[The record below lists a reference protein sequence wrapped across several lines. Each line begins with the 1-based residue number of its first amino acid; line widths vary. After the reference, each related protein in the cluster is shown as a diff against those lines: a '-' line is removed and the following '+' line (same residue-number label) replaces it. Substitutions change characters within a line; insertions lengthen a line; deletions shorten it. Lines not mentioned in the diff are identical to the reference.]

1 LSDTAAL
8 SVAYRNVR
16 GSRSASCDHCTLV
29 QGLGGLRLLNV
40 GKNFQTLVISAQYA
54 GRRRLAPGKSVQAY
68 SDLSRIIRGL
78 TWAGTIFLVLT
89 GVSIVWAIFRT
100 RGIDDLL
107 TALTVTGLGFGLP
120 AVVAFV
126 VAWLL
131 GTFDES
137 ESRDERDVSAPDA
150 SEPEPTSPAVAF
162 LGYFVAIAAVG
173 VAWAVR
179 AWLDPI
185 LGREVPYITFFLA
198 VAMAAWAGGLGPGFL
213 ATALSL
219 LVAWFFY
226 IGPTDGFRVENLSVA
241 VGLGLFVAVAMCIA
255 GITSALRAA
264 REHAQR
270 LARDTMNRQKALEQA
285 RTELARERDRFAV
298 TLASIGDAVIATDAQ
313 ANVTF
318 MNATAEKLTGWA
330 SQDALKR
337 PINKVFRVVKED
349 TRENIKGPVEEAIQ
363 TGAMVA
369 VAEGSV
375 LVGRRGGEYAIDD
388 SAAPIYDEQGNL
400 LGAVLVFRDITDA
413 RQTRAAIVESE
424 TRFRNMADQTP
435 AMIWMADDTKAF
447 TYCNRTWLEFTGR
460 TMEQE
465 QGDGWTSGVHPE
477 DFAHCLS
484 VYSTAF
490 EARVPFETECRL
502 KRHDGEYRWL
512 FNRGTPRYDGDGH
525 FQGYIGAAL
534 DVTERKAA
542 EEALGHAD
550 RRQNEFLSMLAHELR
565 NPLAP
570 IRNAIQIMER
580 INSGQDRRIDHAREV
595 IDRQSAHL
603 TRLIDDL
610 LDVSRIDSGKV
621 TLRRE
626 RVVVQDLVRRA
637 VEMQQPQAIEKRQ
650 TLDLR
655 LPDARV
661 YVNGD
666 PVRLTQAFGNVV
678 GNAVKFTPE
687 GGRIEVSMNV
697 EGDHVD
703 VAVADNG
710 AGIDPAM
717 LPHLFDL
724 YRKGQDV
731 ERHGNTGLG
740 LGLTIVR
747 RLVEMHSGQVT
758 AQSAGRGQGSRFVIE
773 LPLAEGSVPAPAPG
787 EPAPAGERAPAKVLV
802 VDDNVDAAEAI
813 ATLLQFSGYDI
824 DVAHDPHSALEAAAR
839 RKPDLVLL
847 DIGLPGMTGYEVA
860 QRMREGG
867 ARRTKI
873 VALTGYGQEQDNEQ
887 AKAAGFSAYLVK
899 PVDADQLTALV
910 NELTDER

>member
-1 LSDTAAL
+1 
-8 SVAYRNVR
+8 
-16 GSRSASCDHCTLV
+16 
-29 QGLGGLRLLNV
+29 
-40 GKNFQTLVISAQYA
+40 
-54 GRRRLAPGKSVQAY
+54 
-68 SDLSRIIRGL
+68 L
-78 TWAGTIFLVLT
+78 TWVGTLFLVLT
-89 GVSIVWAIFRT
+89 ALSIVWAVFRT
-100 RGIDDLL
+100 HGIDDFI

-131 GTFDES
+131 GTFDDSES
-137 ESRDERDVSAPDA
+137 EDRPQAAGDQAK
-150 SEPEPTSPAVAF
+150 SEPASTGLPL

-219 LVAWFFY
+219 LIAWFFY
-226 IGPTDGFRVENLSVA
+226 IGPTDGFRVENLSVS
-241 VGLGLFVAVAMCIA
+241 VGLGLFVAVALCIA

-270 LARDTMNRQKALEQA
+270 LARDTMTRQKALEEA
-285 RTELARERDRFAV
+285 RAELARERDRFAV

-313 ANVTF
+313 GNVTF
-318 MNATAEKLTGWA
+318 MNATAEKLTGWT
-330 SQDALKR
+330 SHEALER
-337 PINKVFRVVKED
+337 PIGKIFRVVRED
-349 TRENIKGPVEEAIQ
+349 TRENIRGPVEEVIQ
-363 TGAMVA
+363 TGTMVS
-369 VAEGSV
+369 VSEGSV
-375 LVGRRGGEYAIDD
+375 LVGRRGAEYAIDD
-388 SAAPIYDEQGNL
+388 SAAPIYDQEGGL
-400 LGAVLVFRDITDA
+400 LGAVLVFRDITEA
-413 RQTRAAIVESE
+413 RHARAALEESE
-424 TRFRNMADQTP
+424 SRFRNMADQTP
-435 AMIWMADDTKAF
+435 AMIWMADDTRGL

-465 QGDGWTSGVHPE
+465 QGEGWTSAVHPE

-484 VYSTAF
+484 VYTTAF
-490 EARVPFETECRL
+490 DARVPFETEFRL
-502 KRHDGEYRWL
+502 KRHDGEYRWI
-512 FNRGTPRYDGDGH
+512 FNRGTPRYDGDGR
-525 FQGYIGAAL
+525 FQGYVGAAL
-534 DVTERKAA
+534 DITERKAA

-550 RRQNEFLSMLAHELR
+550 RRQSEFLSMLAHELR

-580 INSGQDRRIDHAREV
+580 ISGGQDRRIDHAREV
-595 IDRQSAHL
+595 IDRQSGHL

-626 RVVVQDLVRRA
+626 RVVVQDAVRRA
-637 VEMQQPQAIEKRQ
+637 VEAQQPQALEKRQ
-650 TLDLR
+650 ALDVR

-666 PVRLTQAFGNVV
+666 PMRLAQAFGNVV
-678 GNAVKFTPE
+678 SNAIKFTPE
-687 GGRIEVSMNV
+687 GGRIEVSMTV
-697 EGDHVD
+697 EGDHVN
-703 VAVADNG
+703 VVVADNG
-710 AGIDPAM
+710 AGIDPAL
-717 LPHLFDL
+717 LPHLFNL

-747 RLVEMHSGQVT
+747 RLIEMHSGHVS
-758 AQSAGRGQGSRFVIE
+758 AHSAGRGQGTRFVIE
-773 LPLAEGSVPAPAPG
+773 LPLAEGVAAVQSAG
-787 EPAPAGERAPAKVLV
+787 EPSAGGERPPAKVLV

-824 DVAHDPHSALEAAAR
+824 DVAHDPQQALEAAAR
-839 RKPDLVLL
+839 CKPDLVLL

-860 QRMREGG
+860 QRMREGAG
-867 ARRTKI
+867 FSTKI

-910 NELTDER
+910 NELTDEARG

>member
-1 LSDTAAL
+1 VNVDT
-8 SVAYRNVR
+8 
-16 GSRSASCDHCTLV
+16 G
-29 QGLGGLRLLNV
+29 
-40 GKNFQTLVISAQYA
+40 
-54 GRRRLAPGKSVQAY
+54 
-68 SDLSRIIRGL
+68 LSRIIRGL
-78 TWAGTIFLVLT
+78 TWVGTIFLVLT
-89 GVSIVWAIFRT
+89 AVSIVWAVFRT
-100 RGIDDLL
+100 RGIDDFI

-131 GTFDES
+131 GTFYDTES
-137 ESRDERDVSAPDA
+137 DDAEHGRQGA
-150 SEPEPTSPAVAF
+150 SEAETAPPGVPL
-162 LGYFVAIAAVG
+162 LGYFVALAAVG
-173 VAWAVR
+173 VAWGVR
-179 AWLDPI
+179 AWLDPV
-185 LGREVPYITFFLA
+185 LGHEVPYITFFLA
-198 VAMAAWAGGLGPGFL
+198 VAMSAWAGGIGPGFL

-219 LVAWFFY
+219 VIAWYFY
-226 IGPTDGFRVENLSVA
+226 VGPSDGFRIENLAVSVA
-241 VGLGLFVAVAMCIA
+241 LGLFVAVALCIV

-270 LARDTMNRQKALEQA
+270 LARDTMSRQKALEDA
-285 RTELARERDRFAV
+285 RGELARERDRFAV

-313 ANVTF
+313 GTITF

-330 SQDALKR
+330 SQEALNR

-375 LVGRRGGEYAIDD
+375 LVSRRGPEYAIDD
-388 SAAPIYDEQGNL
+388 SAAPIYDQSGDL
-400 LGAVLVFRDITDA
+400 LGAVLVFRDITEA
-413 RQTRAAIVESE
+413 RRGRAALAESE
-424 TRFRNMADQTP
+424 SRFRNMADQMP
-435 AMIWMADDTKAF
+435 AMIWMADDTKAL
-447 TYCNRTWLEFTGR
+447 TYFNRTWLAFTGR
-460 TMEQE
+460 TPEQE
-465 QGDGWTSGVHPE
+465 QGEGWTSGVHPD

-490 EARVPFETECRL
+490 EARVPFDTEFRL
-502 KRHDGEYRWL
+502 KRQDGEYRWIL
-512 FNRGTPRYDGDGH
+512 SRGTPRYDGDGH

-595 IDRQSAHL
+595 IDRQSGNL

-610 LDVSRIDSGKV
+610 LDVSRIDSGKI

-626 RVVVQDLVRRA
+626 RVVVQDVVRKA
-637 VEMQQPQAIEKRQ
+637 IEGQQAQALEKRQ
-650 TLDLR
+650 TLDVR

-666 PVRLTQAFGNVV
+666 PVRLAQAFGNVV
-678 GNAVKFTPE
+678 NNAIKFTPE
-687 GGRIEVSMNV
+687 GGRVEVTMNL
-697 EGDHVD
+697 EGDHVN
-703 VAVADNG
+703 VVVADNG
-710 AGIDPAM
+710 AGIEPAM

-731 ERHGNTGLG
+731 ERQGNTGLG

-747 RLVEMHSGQVT
+747 RLIEMHSGRVV

-773 LPLAEGSVPAPAPG
+773 LPLAEGTVSVPLAGEPAAPG
-787 EPAPAGERAPAKVLV
+787 ERPPAKVLV

-824 DVAHDPHSALEAAAR
+824 DVAHDPQQALEAAAR
-839 RKPDLVLL
+839 VRPDLVLL

-860 QRMREGG
+860 QRMREGSG
-867 ARRTKI
+867 RSPKI

-910 NELTDER
+910 NELTDEARS